1 MNDRILERND
11 LYQRIEHKNIFKTLS
26 KAYNRS
32 FRARPKGEPDRF
44 QRIVQEQAYSKTLP
58 LNSHVYATLY
68 SNQGSTFN
76 FDKNEFLESFAF
88 QNGTQYSTKMLGGL
102 LQQHSK
108 TMTLPLQRTGTQ
120 DGR

>member
-1 MNDRILERND
+1 MNDRIMESNN

-32 FRARPKGEPDRF
+32 FRARTQGNPDKF
-44 QRIVQEQAYSKTLP
+44 QKIVQEQSYSKTLP

-76 FDKNEFLESFAF
+76 FDRNEF
-88 QNGTQYSTKMLGGL
+88 T
-102 LQQHSK
+102 
-108 TMTLPLQRTGTQ
+108 
-120 DGR
+120 